1 MEISASMT
9 QTKARVLTV
18 LAVGSFLAAP
28 VVVGSVSGYMSYK
41 EQVQQCDRSLCYVD
55 EAKVEP
61 MLHIAS
67 APLDLATRQKA
78 TNDIFDYFSSKGL
91 KYNENFKVLS
101 GVQSVISDKSTA
113 HSKKEEA
120 VSYVAKEYRKLL
132 ENDRLTVSELSIK
145 LDSIV
150 GGFVVGMFCYIFLFA
165 ALGFFLYGGFNLR

>member
-1 MEISASMT
+1 MEITNTSMT

-18 LAVGSFLAAP
+18 LAVGSFLAVP

-41 EQVQQCDRSLCYVD
+41 DDVQQCDRSLCYVD

-61 MLHIAS
+61 MLYIAS

-78 TNDIFDYFSSKGL
+78 TNDIFDYLSSKGL

-101 GVQSVISDKSTA
+101 GVQSVINDKSTA

-132 ENDRLTVSELSIK
+132 EGNQVTESEPTIK

-150 GGFVVGMFCYIFLFA
+150 GGIVVGIFCLVFLFA
-165 ALGFFLYGGFNLR
+165 ALGFFLYGGFN